1 MNDNKIALLG
11 IIVEAQD
18 SISRLNAIL
27 HDYRDFITGRMG
39 IPYHDRGVNVIS
51 LILEA
56 PAAKIDEL
64 AAQVSGLAG
73 VSAQVVC
80 ARQ

>member
-1 MNDNKIALLG
+1 MTDTKIALLG
-11 IIVEAQD
+11 IIVETKD
-18 SISRLNAIL
+18 SITELNSIL
-27 HDYRDFITGRMG
+27 HDYRDYVTGRMG

-56 PAAKIDEL
+56 PANTIDEL
-64 AAQVSGLAG
+64 SDKVSGLPG
-73 VSAQVVC
+73 VSAKVVC